1 VAAEVTAYEVRLH
14 GATSVLLVE
23 SLCAEVD
30 MNADTVLYGNVAD
43 QAALHGLLARISDL
57 GLEIVDVRQLS
68 RWHDLN
74 LEELGSHPPPD

>member
-1 VAAEVTAYEVRLH
+1 MTAYEVRLH

-68 RWHDLN
+68 RWHDPKPRRA
-74 LEELGSHPPPD
+74 GIAPPPD

>member
-68 RWHDLN
+68 RWHDPN